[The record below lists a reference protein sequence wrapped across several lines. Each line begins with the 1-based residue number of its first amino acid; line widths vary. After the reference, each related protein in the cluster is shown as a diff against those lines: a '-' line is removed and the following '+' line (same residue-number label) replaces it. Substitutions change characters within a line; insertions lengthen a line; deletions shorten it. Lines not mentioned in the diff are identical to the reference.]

1 MMKQSLAVKASLF
14 TLILALLAIGTY
26 AASVVMK
33 KDVSSVVKASTTYYY
48 NGPSTNLSTNVMDPA
63 NWSPSQNSSFTCG
76 QPTDIPCS
84 LDVPSDQ
91 SIDEHLDDLGSLSA
105 VQSAAPSR
113 RSK

>member
-1 MMKQSLAVKASLF
+1 MINNKFAVKASLF

-26 AASVVMK
+26 AAVAVMK
-33 KDVSSVVKASTTYYY
+33 KNVPSVVKTSTTYYY